1 MARREG
7 ERANAS
13 AAADFI
19 TGCRYSDIP
28 SDVIQMAKKCLLD
41 FLGVAIASIS
51 MPAAKSGMVL
61 LNAFGEGKDATV
73 IMHPG
78 KVPAIAAVWGNALLG
93 SILDMEGGHYK
104 SLSHPSSIVFS
115 VALAMAEQ
123 QQASPKEFLCASVIG
138 YEVAVRC
145 GILMGKIYR
154 ERTYGFGATGSYAG
168 AAVGARL
175 LGLDKEGTER
185 ALGIAGCHMP
195 NVPVVRGI
203 QHQAMTKGGAP
214 WGAVVG
220 AVSAILAE
228 SRFTAPP
235 ATLQDPFAL
244 IDDESLPVLQDL
256 GKVFEIKNAYF
267 KRYPSC
273 RWTHAPLDATMGILQ
288 EHEIDPNNI
297 AHISVE
303 TFKEALTLGLKRPTT
318 LEGVEDSIPFT
329 IALAIVKGAFTE
341 KEMLLEKLADCEV
354 GKVADKVELSLDSDL
369 DDLFPQYRPAR
380 VTITTDDGASFTK
393 EIIAIHGEPG
403 GVFVSSGLKTKFL
416 RLVGDK
422 KGSDFANELY
432 SVVDSLDRTTNLE
445 LFFRLLAG
453 DL

>member
-1 MARREG
+1 
-7 ERANAS
+7 
-13 AAADFI
+13 
-19 TGCRYSDIP
+19 
-28 SDVIQMAKKCLLD
+28 
-41 FLGVAIASIS
+41 
-51 MPAAKSGMVL
+51 
-61 LNAFGEGKDATV
+61 
-73 IMHPG
+73 
-78 KVPAIAAVWGNALLG
+78 
-93 SILDMEGGHYK
+93 
-104 SLSHPSSIVFS
+104 
-115 VALAMAEQ
+115 
-123 QQASPKEFLCASVIG
+123 
-138 YEVAVRC
+138 
-145 GILMGKIYR
+145 
-154 ERTYGFGATGSYAG
+154 
-168 AAVGARL
+168 VGARL

-220 AVSAILAE
+220 VVSAILAE
-228 SRFTAPP
+228 SSFTAPP
-235 ATLQDPFAL
+235 ATLQDPFAP

-267 KRYPSC
+267 KKYPSC

-288 EHEIDPNNI
+288 EHNIDPNHI
-297 AHISVE
+297 AHISVK
-303 TFKEALTLGLKRPTT
+303 TFKEALTLGLQRPTT

-354 GKVADKVELSLDSDL
+354 RKVADKVELSLDTDL

-393 EIIAIHGEPG
+393 EVIAIHGEPG
-403 GVFVSSGLKTKFL
+403 SVFVSSGVKAKFM

-422 KGSDFANELY
+422 KGSDFANKLY
-432 SVVDSLDRTTNLE
+432 GAVDNLDRAANLE

-453 DL
+453 GL